1 MPVSRARHRSGAA
14 ARAGGQHCRSTL
26 RKIERHI
33 DDHIFVS
40 TDPFAPAGLDPN
52 QAGIHANFGS
62 RLLHV
67 MQKLE

>member
-14 ARAGGQHCRSTL
+14 ARAGGQHRRSTL
-26 RKIERHI
+26 QKIECHI

-40 TDPFAPAGLDPN
+40 TDPFAPAELDQN
-52 QAGIHANFGS
+52 QAGMYANFGG
-62 RLLHV
+62 RLVRV